1 MSTTPITDANEYKV
15 SDEGNGGMG
24 DDYAERVVPVEIARQ
39 LENSL
44 VKMTHERDE
53 LLKSA
58 QDTLARTVI
67 DKILAERSLDEIQ
80 RLLRQVTSDIK
91 WIMGTRAGVSAFNL
105 AEIRND
111 IEQADKYLANPVTNA
126 T

>member
-15 SDEGNGGMG
+15 WSEGNFGMG
-24 DDYAERVVPVEIARQ
+24 DKYAEIVVPVEIAQQ

-44 VKMTHERDE
+44 VEAT
-53 LLKSA
+53 
-58 QDTLARTVI
+58 
-67 DKILAERSLDEIQ
+67 

-91 WIMGTRAGVSAFNL
+91 WVMGTRAGVSAFNL

-111 IEQADKYLANPVTNA
+111 IEQADKYLANRETP
-126 T
+126 